1 MIDPMAEIARLD
13 KQLKKISAE
22 IERLRKRQSKIR
34 MERSVTQRIFKRSI
48 EAAKAKTTT
57 PAKKTRTRKPTSVN
71 VFPDKA

>member
-48 EAAKAKTTT
+48 EAAKAK
-57 PAKKTRTRKPTSVN
+57 PAKKTRTRKPTNVN

>member
-48 EAAKAKTTT
+48 EAAKAK